1 MSGRRGLVWDGE
13 TVAVGDG
20 VVKSKKIKQDLRKHK
35 STTAYESILIQTN
48 RSLFTCGENPRQ
60 LQGK

>member
-35 STTAYESILIQTN
+35 STTAYESIFNSNKSQSVYL
-48 RSLFTCGENPRQ
+48 R
-60 LQGK
+60 GKSAPIAR